1 MFAPGITSQFPT
13 DLTPR
18 RHGRTRSPC
27 PIPYHPFMEEPHAYP
42 A

>member
-1 MFAPGITSQFPT
+1 MFAPGITSQFPS

-18 RHGRTRSPC
+18 RHGRKRLPFPT
-27 PIPYHPFMEEPHAYP
+27 PYHPFLEVFHADP